1 MILPGKRTVRRQL
14 GSPDWPKE
22 THMSLTSTPFL
33 AALPLLGCAT
43 SPAEE
48 TEEEPTKVEVLAAET
63 GPSSAG
69 EIGGVAPRQIVAMFG
84 AELLDGVS
92 QRELAGYQRVFG
104 FGDSD
109 GDGRHSK
116 KEYVDDGRYMTR
128 QARQGIFGAAD
139 SDDDGFVTREEYV
152 LNRAITDEAKLIYED
167 MDADGDGRLTAEELV
182 GSGKLEDKE
191 LAEAVFK
198 ALDTNGD
205 GALNIPEYLRVWGRW
220 ARS

>member
-1 MILPGKRTVRRQL
+1 MKPT
-14 GSPDWPKE
+14 
-22 THMSLTSTPFL
+22 L
-33 AALPLLGCAT
+33 AATVTTLLSMGCAT
-43 SPAEE
+43 SPAQE
-48 TEEEPTKVEVLAAET
+48 TEEEPTGVEAQAEEP

-69 EIGGVAPRQIVAMFG
+69 EIGGVAPRQIIAMFG
-84 AELLDGVS
+84 AELEEGVS
-92 QRELAGYQRVFG
+92 ERELAGYRRVFG

-152 LNRAITDEAKLIYED
+152 LNRAITDEAKRIYEE

>member
-1 MILPGKRTVRRQL
+1 MR
-14 GSPDWPKE
+14 
-22 THMSLTSTPFL
+22 LTLTPVI
-33 AALPLLGCAT
+33 AALPLFGCAT

-48 TEEEPTKVEVLAAET
+48 TTPVEVQAAEP
-63 GPSSAG
+63 GSSSAG

-128 QARQGIFGAAD
+128 
-139 SDDDGFVTREEYV
+139 V
-152 LNRAITDEAKLIYED
+152 
-167 MDADGDGRLTAEELV
+167 
-182 GSGKLEDKE
+182 
-191 LAEAVFK
+191 
-198 ALDTNGD
+198 
-205 GALNIPEYLRVWGRW
+205 
-220 ARS
+220 

>member
-1 MILPGKRTVRRQL
+1 MR
-14 GSPDWPKE
+14 
-22 THMSLTSTPFL
+22 LTSTPFL
-33 AALPLLGCAT
+33 AALTLLGCAT
-43 SPAEE
+43 SPAQE
-48 TEEEPTKVEVLAAET
+48 TEEEPTKVEVQAAEP
-63 GPSSAG
+63 GPSAPG
-69 EIGGVAPRQIVAMFG
+69 EIGGVAPRQVIAMFG

-92 QRELAGYQRVFG
+92 QRELAGYRRVFG

-152 LNRAITDEAKLIYED
+152 LNRAITDEAKLIYEE
-167 MDADGDGRLTAEELV
+167 MDADGNGRLTAEELV
-182 GSGKLEDKE
+182 GSGKLEDND

-198 ALDTNGD
+198 ALDTNAD

>member
-1 MILPGKRTVRRQL
+1 MR
-14 GSPDWPKE
+14 
-22 THMSLTSTPFL
+22 LTSTPFL
-33 AALPLLGCAT
+33 AALTLLGCAT
-43 SPAEE
+43 SPAQETTEVGAQAEE
-48 TEEEPTKVEVLAAET
+48 FGPLLADK
-63 GPSSAG
+63 
-69 EIGGVAPRQIVAMFG
+69 IGGVAPRQIIAMFG
-84 AELLDGVS
+84 AKLVEGVS
-92 QRELAGYQRVFG
+92 ERELAGYRRVFG
-104 FGDSD
+104 FGDTD
-109 GDGRHSK
+109 RDGRHSK

-139 SDDDGFVTREEYV
+139 SDNDGFVTRGEYV
-152 LNRAITDEAKLIYED
+152 LNRIITDEAKLIYED

-205 GALNIPEYLRVWGRW
+205 GELIIPEYLRVWGRW